1 MRMLIF
7 SLCLLAGCSCE
18 KLIKKHA
25 VNGHKVTLLSCDNG
39 SVIREWKCQSMVHV
53 QYGIASWVNDDGYR
67 TEISGCYIIEE
78 I

>member
-1 MRMLIF
+1 MLIF
-7 SLCLLAGCSCE
+7 SLCLLAGCSGE

-25 VNGHKVTLLSCDNG
+25 KGHKVTLLSCGNG
-39 SVIREWKCQSMVHV
+39 SVIREWKCQCMVHM

-67 TEISGCYIIEE
+67 TEISGCFIVEE